1 MTAPSSKKG
10 RVADGMEEGHAHSWA
25 KVEEKEVLQ
34 VAMVENGEINEK
46 KKENILP

>member
-1 MTAPSSKKG
+1 MVNKGGLWGLTAPSSKKG

-34 VAMVENGEINEK
+34 VA
-46 KKENILP
+46 